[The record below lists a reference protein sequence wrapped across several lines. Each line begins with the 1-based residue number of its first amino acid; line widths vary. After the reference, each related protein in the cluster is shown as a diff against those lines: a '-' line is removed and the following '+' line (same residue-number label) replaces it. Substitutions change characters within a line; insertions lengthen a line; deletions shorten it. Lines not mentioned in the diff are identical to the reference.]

1 MDGGVSSASVQRG
14 WDVSPGG
21 SERCL
26 DTWGAVSAE
35 RWTGR
40 LSWLWRGTPRLWGVR
55 REVGTNGFR
64 TAPGSP
70 GALAFRAGALGRSR
84 GKAQKAPAGPER
96 QTRHP
101 AGNRVGDPS
110 EPVVMMTP
118 TLSELR
124 GGDLRPVCAPSLG
137 CPSAPSPHLTL
148 TPGPLCGLHLRTC
161 RSPRFAKAREGFGLA
176 RASQL
181 QGSRHGGQELTTSPT
196 QGIQL
201 SPRTGTQTRLLTLH
215 PSSCGCRLRGSA
227 AQRTAPQAPFPQTH
241 VSPCACSYFDSVCQG
256 RAGGWSQPQ
265 KPNPSTS
272 TGDSLRAVASQASR
286 LS

>member
-1 MDGGVSSASVQRG
+1 M
-14 WDVSPGG
+14 
-21 SERCL
+21 
-26 DTWGAVSAE
+26 
-35 RWTGR
+35 
-40 LSWLWRGTPRLWGVR
+40 
-55 REVGTNGFR
+55 GTNGFR
-64 TAPGSP
+64 TAPGSS
-70 GALAFRAGALGRSR
+70 GTLAFRAGAPGRGR

-101 AGNRVGDPS
+101 AENRVGDPS
-110 EPVVMMTP
+110 EPVVVMTP

-124 GGDLRPVCAPSLG
+124 GEDLRPVCLPSLG

-161 RSPRFAKAREGFGLA
+161 RSPRFAQAREGFGLA

-215 PSSCGCRLRGSA
+215 PSSCGCRLRGSV

-241 VSPCACSYFDSVCQG
+241 VSPVA
-256 RAGGWSQPQ
+256 
-265 KPNPSTS
+265 
-272 TGDSLRAVASQASR
+272 RAVILTVFVKGRQVAGPSPRNSTPPPAQGTPSGQWAGQASR
-286 LS
+286 LSQYCGAATSKNSIWFWKWS